1 MRLLIRFARAYPI
14 RTLITLLALMLAGVA
29 QGVSLTALLPVLRL
43 AAGDGVAASGAS
55 TYGLTALLP
64 RLGVAPSLGVLLGVI
79 VVGMTVKSILL
90 LFANRHVGYTVA
102 QIATDLRLQLLR
114 ALLGARWD
122 YFLHQPAGVLTNAMV
137 TETLRASSA
146 YLNGARTAA
155 LAIET
160 LVIIAVAATVS
171 WQATLGALGA
181 GLLIVTG
188 FGRLVRAARRAGRR
202 QTKVLA
208 SLLSRMTDM
217 LQSVKTLK
225 SMGLA
230 GRVSRVLETETRR
243 LNRALRKEV
252 ISTEALTSLQ
262 EPIIVGV
269 MALGLYVAVAGL
281 ALPLASVMVLMLLL
295 LRVLKSLGKMQQNY
309 QRMAAN
315 ESAYWSLSRTLQG
328 ALAASEAPGH
338 GRPPRFERELTLE
351 DIRVAYGDRV
361 VLRGIDLRLPA
372 GSFTTLVGPSGA
384 GKTTVLDLITGL
396 VKPTSGRVLLDGVPL
411 QECNLDEW
419 RRMIGYVPQET
430 LLLHDTVL
438 HNVTLG
444 DPDLTAADAES
455 ALRAAGAWEFVAA
468 MPSGILTAVG
478 ERGSRLSGG
487 QRQRVSIAR
496 ALVRRPRL
504 LILDEAT
511 SALDP
516 ASEAAVCETLAGLR
530 GSVTMLAVSHQA
542 ALGAVAD
549 RVLRLENG
557 ELLPAAPDGVAGD
570 APGDGRR
577 SLPPAGQAGG

>member
-1 MRLLIRFARAYPI
+1 MRLLFRFARAYPT
-14 RTLITLLALMLAGVA
+14 RTLITLLALVLAGVA
-29 QGVSLTALLPVLRL
+29 QGVSLTALLPVLKL
-43 AAGDGVAASGAS
+43 AAGDGGAS
-55 TYGLTALLP
+55 ADGLAVLLAQ
-64 RLGVAPSLGVLLGVI
+64 LGVAPSLGVLLGVI
-79 VVGMTVKSILL
+79 VAGMTVKSILI

-114 ALLGARWD
+114 ALLAARWD
-122 YFLHQPAGVLTNAMV
+122 YFLHQPTGVLTNAMV

-155 LAIET
+155 LFIET
-160 LVIIAVAATVS
+160 VAVIAVAATVS

-181 GLLIVTG
+181 GLLIVYG
-188 FGRLVRAARRAGRR
+188 FGRFVRAARRAGRR

-217 LQSVKTLK
+217 LQSVKALK

-230 GRVSRVLETETRR
+230 GKVGRVLETETGR

-252 ISTEALTSLQ
+252 TSTEALTALQ
-262 EPIIVGV
+262 EPVIVGF
-269 MALGLYVAVAGL
+269 MALGLYVTVTGL
-281 ALPLASVMVLMLLL
+281 ALPLASVMVLVLLL

-315 ESAYWSLSRTLQG
+315 ESAYWSLDHTLQG
-328 ALAASEAPGH
+328 ALAAGEAPGR

-351 DIRVAYGDRV
+351 DVEVAYGDKA
-361 VLRGIDLRLPA
+361 VLRGIRLRLPA

-396 VKPTSGRVLLDGVPL
+396 VQPTSGRVLLDGVPL
-411 QECNLDEW
+411 EECNLDEW
-419 RRMIGYVPQET
+419 RRMIGYVPQEP

-438 HNVTLG
+438 HNITLG
-444 DPDLTAADAES
+444 DPGLTAADAEG

-468 MPSGILTAVG
+468 LPEGILTVVG

-496 ALVRRPRL
+496 ALVRGPRL

-530 GSVTMLAVSHQA
+530 GSVTILAVSHQA

-557 ELLPAAPDGVAGD
+557 ELLPAAANGVAED

-577 SLPPAGQAGG
+577 SLHA